1 MTDIVTAAS
10 ALVVLATLA
19 ALLHALVRRH
29 LDKEES

>member
-1 MTDIVTAAS
+1 MS
-10 ALVVLATLA
+10 ALIVAGTVLIVLV